1 MASED
6 EDEDEDEADRS
17 GKHPAGEDPA
27 LPPATALDCR
37 RAAQI
42 VAARNDWINYMGA
55 LSDRLRKL
63 LRHGDLWL
71 IFGLFGTI
79 LLLILPIP
87 PFLLD
92 LLLTVSIGLSL
103 LTLLVIL
110 YLRTP
115 AEFTGFPTLLLF
127 ITLYRLALNVAST
140 RLILLDGYAGH
151 IIEAFGNFVVRGN
164 YVVGMV
170 VFSILVLI
178 NFIVITKGAGRI
190 AEVAARFTLDAMPG
204 KQMAIDAELNAGLI
218 NEAEARNRRRNVEEE
233 ADFYGAMDGA
243 SKFVRGDAIAAILI
257 TLINIIGGFAI
268 GIMQKGMTM
277 NEALSRFTM
286 LSIGD
291 GLVSQVPALIT
302 SVAAGILVTRA
313 TSKND
318 LGRELSRQLLFYP
331 KALTIL
337 AVMLGIMAIVPG
349 LPTMPF
355 LTMAT
360 LVGLLSY
367 TLHKNGMPEMIPA
380 GAAAAAG
387 MNGKPGE
394 VKAPVAGAATAAEAK
409 ANDKLENLLTLDT
422 LQIELGFGLI
432 PLADKAKGGDLLERV
447 TGVRRTFAS
456 DMGVL
461 VPPIRLRDNL
471 QLGNNE
477 YRFVLKGNPIASSQL
492 MPGHWLAMNATSSK
506 VVLKGVPTVEPVFQ
520 LPATWVTEVERKN
533 AEVSGFTV
541 VDAPSVLITH
551 LSETVRR
558 HCHEI
563 LTRQDV
569 QALLDNLKQTHPAV
583 VNELIPGQLS
593 IGQVQRILQN
603 LLAEGISI
611 RNLAGILE
619 KVGDYASFTKNPDEL
634 SEHARRALGPQL
646 SRPFQSE
653 NGSVRAITMDPKL
666 EAQLAQGVRQSAT
679 EVALVIEPRLARHVV
694 ESLSRFIQQMMA
706 AGQQP
711 VILCAPALRLAFRR
725 FFENTFTDLA
735 VLSYAEIPPRVQV
748 QNAAIIPCP
757 E

>member
-1 MASED
+1 
-6 EDEDEDEADRS
+6 
-17 GKHPAGEDPA
+17 
-27 LPPATALDCR
+27 
-37 RAAQI
+37 
-42 VAARNDWINYMGA
+42 MGA
-55 LSDRLRKL
+55 LSDRMRKL

-71 IFGLFGTI
+71 VFGLFGTI

-92 LLLTVSIGLSL
+92 LLLTISISLSL

-151 IIEAFGNFVVRGN
+151 IIESFGNFVVRGN

-218 NEAEARNRRRNVEEE
+218 NETEARLRRRSVEEE

-268 GIMQKGMTM
+268 GIMQRGMTM

-318 LGRELSRQLLFYP
+318 LGRELSRQLLYYP

-337 AVMLGIMAIVPG
+337 AVMLGIMAVVPG

-355 LTMAT
+355 LVMAS

-367 TLHKNGMPEMIPA
+367 TLHRNGMPE
-380 GAAAAAG
+380 AAAAG
-387 MNGKPGE
+387 VAASPGMNGKLAEG
-394 VKAPVAGAATAAEAK
+394 KAPAAGAATAAEAK
-409 ANDKLENLLTLDT
+409 ANDKLETLLNLDT
-422 LQIELGFGLI
+422 MQIELGFGLI
-432 PLADKAKGGDLLERV
+432 ALADKTKGGDLLDRV

-456 DMGVL
+456 EMGVL

-477 YRFVLKGNPIASSQL
+477 YRFVLKGNAIATSQL
-492 MPGHWLAMNATSSK
+492 MPGHWLAMNATNSK

-520 LPATWVTEVERKN
+520 LPATWVTDVERKT

-569 QALLDNLKQTHPAV
+569 QSLLDNLKLTHPAV
-583 VNELIPGQLS
+583 VNELVPGQLS
-593 IGQVQRILQN
+593 MGQVQRILQN

-611 RNLAGILE
+611 RNLPGILE
-619 KVGDYASFTKNPDEL
+619 KVGDYAAFTKNPDEL

-646 SRPFQSE
+646 SRPYQAE
-653 NGSVRAITMDPKL
+653 NGSVRAITIDPKL
-666 EAQLAQGVRQSAT
+666 EAQLAQGVRQSAN
-679 EVALVIEPRLARHVV
+679 EVALVIEPRLARHIV
-694 ESLSRFIQQMMA
+694 ESLSKFIQQMMA

-748 QNAAIIPCP
+748 QNAAIIPWL

>member
-1 MASED
+1 M
-6 EDEDEDEADRS
+6 
-17 GKHPAGEDPA
+17 
-27 LPPATALDCR
+27 
-37 RAAQI
+37 
-42 VAARNDWINYMGA
+42 
-55 LSDRLRKL
+55 RKL

-71 IFGLFGTI
+71 VFALFGTI
-79 LLLILPIP
+79 LLLILPVP
-87 PFLLD
+87 PVLLD
-92 LLLTVSIGLSL
+92 LLLTISIGLSL

-127 ITLYRLALNVAST
+127 ITLFRLALNVAST
-140 RLILLDGYAGH
+140 RLILLNGYAGH
-151 IIEAFGNFVVRGN
+151 IIQAFGNFVVQGN

-170 VFSILVLI
+170 IFLILVLI

-204 KQMAIDAELNAGLI
+204 KQMAVDAELNAGLI
-218 NEAEARNRRRNVEEE
+218 NETEARNRRRAVEEE

-257 TLINIIGGFAI
+257 TLINIVGGFAI

-277 NEALSRFTM
+277 SEALQHFTI

-337 AVMLGIMAIVPG
+337 AVMMGILAIVPG
-349 LPTMPF
+349 LPTLPF
-355 LTMAT
+355 MAMAII
-360 LVGLLSY
+360 VGLLSY
-367 TLHKNGMPEMIPA
+367 TLHRHGMPEMAAAGTSTAGGMQGKTNDNKA
-380 GAAAAAG
+380 GAAGA
-387 MNGKPGE
+387 
-394 VKAPVAGAATAAEAK
+394 APVADAK
-409 ANDKLENLLTLDT
+409 AGDKLEGLLSLDT
-422 LQIELGFGLI
+422 LQIELGYGLVAM
-432 PLADKAKGGDLLERV
+432 ADKAKGGDLLERV
-447 TGVRRTFAS
+447 TGVRRNFAS

-461 VPPIRLRDNL
+461 IPPIKLRDNL
-471 QLGNNE
+471 QLGPND
-477 YRFVLKGNPIASSQL
+477 YRFVLKGNAIAQGQI
-492 MPGHWLAMNATSSK
+492 MPQHWLAMNATNSK
-506 VVLKGVPTVEPVFQ
+506 VALKGIPTVEPVYQ
-520 LPATWVTEVERKN
+520 LPATWVTNMERKN
-533 AEVSGFTV
+533 AEVAGFTV
-541 VDAPSVLITH
+541 VDAPSVLVTH

-558 HCHEI
+558 HCSEI

-569 QALLDNLKQTHPAV
+569 QALIDNLKQTHAAV

-593 IGQVQRILQN
+593 LGQVQRILQN

-619 KVGDYASFTKNPDEL
+619 KVGDYAAITKNPDEL
-634 SEHARRALGPQL
+634 SEHARRALGAQL
-646 SRPFQSE
+646 TKPFQNE
-653 NGSVRAITMDPKL
+653 TGGLRAITIDPRL
-666 EAQLAQGVRQSAT
+666 EAQLALGVRQSAN
-679 EVALVIEPRLARHVV
+679 EIALVVDPKLARHVV
-694 ESLSRFIQQMMA
+694 DALSKFVQQMIA

-711 VILCAPALRLAFRR
+711 VVLCAPQLRLAFRR
-725 FFENTFTDLA
+725 FFENTFSDLA
-735 VLSYAEIPPRVQV
+735 VLSYAEIPARVQV
-748 QNAAIIPCP
+748 QNAAVIPSP

>member
-1 MASED
+1 M
-6 EDEDEDEADRS
+6 
-17 GKHPAGEDPA
+17 
-27 LPPATALDCR
+27 
-37 RAAQI
+37 
-42 VAARNDWINYMGA
+42 
-55 LSDRLRKL
+55 RKL

-92 LLLTVSIGLSL
+92 LLLTISIGLSL

-151 IIEAFGNFVVRGN
+151 IIESFGNFVVRGN
-164 YVVGMV
+164 YVVGLV

-218 NEAEARNRRRNVEEE
+218 NESEARTRRRGVEEE

-257 TLINIIGGFAI
+257 TLINVIGGFAI
-268 GIMQKGMTM
+268 GILQRGMTM
-277 NEALSRFTM
+277 QEALSRFTM

-318 LGRELSRQLLFYP
+318 LGRELTRQLLYYP

-337 AVMLGIMAIVPG
+337 CVMLTIMAVVPG

-355 LTMAT
+355 LTMAA

-367 TLHKNGMPEMIPA
+367 TLHKNGMPTEMMS
-380 GAAAAAG
+380 GASVTPTPG
-387 MNGKPGE
+387 PGGKTADGKN
-394 VKAPVAGAATAAEAK
+394 VSGGAATAAEAK
-409 ANDKLENLLTLDT
+409 AGEKLENLLNLDT
-422 LQIELGFGLI
+422 LQIELGFGLV
-432 PLADKAKGGDLLERV
+432 PMADKTKGGDLLDRV

-456 DMGVL
+456 EMGLL
-461 VPPIRLRDNL
+461 VPPIRLRDNM
-471 QLGNNE
+471 QLANNE
-477 YRFVLKGNPIASSQL
+477 YRFVLKGNPIATSKL
-492 MPGHWLAMNATSSK
+492 MPGHWLAMNATNSK

-520 LPATWVTEVERKN
+520 LPATWVTDVERKN

-558 HCHEI
+558 FCHEI

-569 QALLDNLKQTHPAV
+569 QVLLDNLKQTHPAV

-593 IGQVQRILQN
+593 VGQVQRILQN

-646 SRPFQSE
+646 ARPFQAE

-666 EAQLAQGVRQSAT
+666 EAQLTQGVRQSAN
-679 EVALVIEPRLARHVV
+679 EVALIIEPRLARHVID
-694 ESLSRFIQQMMA
+694 SLSKFIQQML
-706 AGQQP
+706 AGGHQP
-711 VILCAPALRLAFRR
+711 VVLCAPALRLAFRR
-725 FFENTFTDLA
+725 FFENTFSDLA

-748 QNAAIIPCP
+748 QNAAVIPCP

>member
-1 MASED
+1 
-6 EDEDEDEADRS
+6 
-17 GKHPAGEDPA
+17 
-27 LPPATALDCR
+27 
-37 RAAQI
+37 
-42 VAARNDWINYMGA
+42 MGA
-55 LSDRLRKL
+55 LSDRMRKL

-71 IFGLFGTI
+71 VFGLFGTI
-79 LLLILPIP
+79 LLLILPVP

-92 LLLTVSIGLSL
+92 LLLTVSIGLSM

-151 IIEAFGNFVVRGN
+151 IIESFGNFVVRGN

-170 VFSILVLI
+170 VFCILVLI

-218 NEAEARNRRRNVEEE
+218 NETEARNRRRGVEEE

-257 TLINIIGGFAI
+257 TIINIIGGFAI
-268 GIMQKGMTM
+268 GIVQKGMTM

-291 GLVSQVPALIT
+291 GLVSQVPALVT

-318 LGRELSRQLLFYP
+318 LGRELSRQLLVYP

-337 AVMLGIMAIVPG
+337 AIMLGFMAIVPG

-355 LTMAT
+355 LTMSA
-360 LVGLLSY
+360 LIGLLSY
-367 TLHKNGMPEMIPA
+367 TLHKNGMPELAAANA
-380 GAAAAAG
+380 GAAGG
-387 MNGKPGE
+387 MNGKPGDA
-394 VKAPVAGAATAAEAK
+394 KNPIAGAATPAEAK
-409 ANDKLENLLTLDT
+409 ANDKLETLLNMDT
-422 LQIELGFGLI
+422 LQIELGYGLI
-432 PLADKAKGGDLLERV
+432 PMADKAKGGDLLDRV

-477 YRFVLKGNPIASSQL
+477 YRFVLKGNPIATSQL
-492 MPGHWLAMNATSSK
+492 MPGHWLAMNATNSK
-506 VVLKGVPTVEPVFQ
+506 IQLKGTPTVEPVFQ
-520 LPATWVTEVERKN
+520 LPATWVTEAERKN
-533 AEVSGFTV
+533 AEISGFTV

-593 IGQVQRILQN
+593 MGQVQRILQN

-619 KVGDYASFTKNPDEL
+619 KVGDYAALTKNPDEL
-634 SEHARRALGPQL
+634 SEHARRALGAQL
-646 SRPFQSE
+646 SRPYQNE
-653 NGSVRAITMDPKL
+653 NGNVRAITIDPKL
-666 EAQLAQGVRQSAT
+666 EAQLAQGVRQSAN
-679 EVALVIEPRLARHVV
+679 EVALIIEPRLARHVI
-694 ESLSRFIQQMMA
+694 ESLSRFIQQMMTS
-706 AGQQP
+706 GQQP
-711 VILCAPALRLAFRR
+711 VVLCAPTLRLAFRR

-748 QNAAIIPCP
+748 QNAAIIPCL

>member
-1 MASED
+1 
-6 EDEDEDEADRS
+6 
-17 GKHPAGEDPA
+17 
-27 LPPATALDCR
+27 
-37 RAAQI
+37 
-42 VAARNDWINYMGA
+42 MGA
-55 LSDRLRKL
+55 LSDRMRGL
-63 LRHGDLWL
+63 LKHGDLWL

-79 LLLILPIP
+79 LLLILPVP

-164 YVVGMV
+164 YVVGLV
-170 VFSILVLI
+170 VFAILVLI

-218 NEAEARNRRRNVEEE
+218 NESEARTRRRAVEEE

-257 TLINIIGGFAI
+257 TLINVIGGFAV

-277 NEALSRFTM
+277 NEALARFTM

-313 TSKND
+313 TSKAD

-337 AVMLGIMAIVPG
+337 AVMLGVMALVPG
-349 LPTMPF
+349 LPTVPF
-355 LTMAT
+355 LTMAAV
-360 LVGLLSY
+360 VGLLSH
-367 TLHKNGMPEMIPA
+367 TINKSGMPDM
-380 GAAAAAG
+380 GAASAATAGG
-387 MNGKPGE
+387 MNGKSADAKTP
-394 VKAPVAGAATAAEAK
+394 AGGSATAAEAK
-409 ANDKLENLLTLDT
+409 ATDKLENLLALDT
-422 LQIELGFGLI
+422 LQIELGYALVAM
-432 PLADKAKGGDLLERV
+432 ADGKKGGDLLERV
-447 TGVRRTFAS
+447 TGVRKQFAT
-456 DMGVL
+456 DMGL
-461 VPPIRLRDNL
+461 LIPPIKLRDNL

-477 YRFVLKGNPIASSQL
+477 YRFVLKGNPIAQGQL
-492 MPGHWLAMNATSSK
+492 TPNHWLAMNATNSK
-506 VVLKGVPTVEPVFQ
+506 VTLKGIPTVEPVFQ

-533 AEVSGFTV
+533 AEVAGFTV

-558 HCHEI
+558 HSHEI

-569 QALLDNLKQTHPAV
+569 QSLLDNLKQTHPAV

-611 RNLAGILE
+611 KNLAGILE
-619 KVGDYASFTKNPDEL
+619 KVGDFASLTKNPDEL
-634 SEHARRALGPQL
+634 SEHARRALGAQL
-646 SRPFQSE
+646 SRQYQTE
-653 NGSVRAITMDPKL
+653 NGSVRAITIDPKL
-666 EAQLAQGVRQSAT
+666 EAQLALGVRQSAN
-679 EVALVIEPRLARHVV
+679 EVALVIEPRVARHVID
-694 ESLSRFIQQMMA
+694 SLSRVIQQMLA

-711 VILCAPALRLAFRR
+711 VVLCAPQLRLAFRR
-725 FFENTFTDLA
+725 FFENTFSDLA

-748 QNAAIIPCP
+748 QNAAVIPGI
-757 E
+757 EA